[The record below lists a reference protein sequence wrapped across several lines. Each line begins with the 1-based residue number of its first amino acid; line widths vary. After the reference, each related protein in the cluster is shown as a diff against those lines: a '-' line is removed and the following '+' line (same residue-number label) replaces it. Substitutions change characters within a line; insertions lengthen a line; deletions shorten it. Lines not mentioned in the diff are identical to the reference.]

1 MVDLSLIFDII
12 VVGFLTHDIIE
23 TRSNLRET
31 LGGTAAYA
39 SIVASK
45 LGAKVGVVSKVG
57 RDFEERYKRRLRD
70 VGVDLEGLETID
82 GLTTVFRNIYCGE
95 GERIQEAK
103 NIHDE
108 WKIDRVPPSYIDAQC
123 FHFGPLI
130 QEVSYGLIE
139 DAHKRGALTSLDVQ
153 GYCRRL
159 SEGGRV
165 QRCPWKDAET
175 VLSNVD
181 VFKGSFEEATTI
193 ANDDDVREAAET
205 LGGMG
210 PEIILIT
217 SGKEGS
223 YIYDHKTFRKIQ
235 PYPIDELVDP
245 TGAGDAYSAGF
256 LVRYLRTGSPI
267 PSARFASCLASFIV
281 QGWGASNPP
290 AEETV
295 LEKMRRL
302 HSERDNA
309 FTWMDSR

>member
-1 MVDLSLIFDII
+1 MLPLWTPHPRGLLRLDRRRPQEGSPNLSRRPGL
-12 VVGFLTHDIIE
+12 LPA
-23 TRSNLRET
+23 SLR
-31 LGGTAAYA
+31 GGK
-39 SIVASK
+39 SSK
-45 LGAKVGVVSKVG
+45 MS
-57 RDFEERYKRRLRD
+57 
-70 VGVDLEGLETID
+70 LEGR
-82 GLTTVFRNIYCGE
+82 GNR
-95 GERIQEAK
+95 
-103 NIHDE
+103 
-108 WKIDRVPPSYIDAQC
+108 
-123 FHFGPLI
+123 PL
-130 QEVSYGLIE
+130 QRRCL
-139 DAHKRGALTSLDVQ
+139 Q
-153 GYCRRL
+153 G
-159 SEGGRV
+159 
-165 QRCPWKDAET
+165 
-175 VLSNVD
+175 
-181 VFKGSFEEATTI
+181 ATTI

-217 SGKEGS
+217 SGTEGS

-267 PSARFASCLASFIV
+267 PSARFASCVASFIV

-295 LEKMRRL
+295 LDKMRRL